1 MSLRLVYGRAGKG
14 KSSFLYN
21 EIKDKIN
28 EKSKIYIIT
37 PEQFSFTAEKKLM
50 DAIGTGAVINAEVL
64 TFNRMAYRVLKEI
77 GGINKTDLSKCGR
90 AMLIYDILSKN
101 KRKLKYLG
109 KSDENIDMI
118 GTQITEFKKH
128 GVSVEELEEAKNN
141 AENKYLKCKMEDMFL
156 VYNEFQNRIIDKF
169 IDETDRLS
177 MLANKIDE
185 TEEFNNSLIYID
197 EFVGF
202 TKQEYDIIRKLLKV
216 AKMVSITICADNLE
230 EIKNPDT
237 DIFYSNKQTAQK
249 IINLAKDEKIKIEN
263 EIKIDSKNARFK
275 AEELKHIEESLYNI
289 PLKKYE
295 KDVENVKLFLANN
308 PYSEIEHLAIQIVKL
323 VRNEKY
329 RYKDISIIT
338 KNLDT
343 YSNLCKAIF
352 HKYDI
357 PIFIDEKKDLN
368 NNILIQ
374 YILSILEIFSK
385 NWSHESVFNYIKTG
399 LLDIDEQEIYK
410 LENYCLRWGIK
421 QNKWYGPD
429 WNYTDDTKKT
439 DDLKRINELKNTI
452 VNPLMELKNEINKS
466 KDVTTIT
473 KCLYDFLIKMEID
486 KKIENKIERLAEN
499 NMTEIAMEYETS
511 WKVLVSV
518 LDEIVLI
525 FGGDKV
531 TFEQYKQ
538 IMKIGFKN
546 SGLGKIPASQ
556 DQVIIGD
563 VERSKTHKVKAIFMI
578 GLNDR
583 SIPKCK

>member
-77 GGINKTDLSKCGR
+77 GGINKTDLTKCGR

-563 VERSKTHKVKAIFMI
+563 VERSKTHKVKALFMI

>member
-1 MSLRLVYGRAGKG
+1 MPRFEVVWVAG
-14 KSSFLYN
+14 
-21 EIKDKIN
+21 
-28 EKSKIYIIT
+28 
-37 PEQFSFTAEKKLM
+37 
-50 DAIGTGAVINAEVL
+50 
-64 TFNRMAYRVLKEI
+64 
-77 GGINKTDLSKCGR
+77 
-90 AMLIYDILSKN
+90 
-101 KRKLKYLG
+101 
-109 KSDENIDMI
+109 
-118 GTQITEFKKH
+118 
-128 GVSVEELEEAKNN
+128 
-141 AENKYLKCKMEDMFL
+141 
-156 VYNEFQNRIIDKF
+156 
-169 IDETDRLS
+169 
-177 MLANKIDE
+177 
-185 TEEFNNSLIYID
+185 
-197 EFVGF
+197 
-202 TKQEYDIIRKLLKV
+202 
-216 AKMVSITICADNLE
+216 
-230 EIKNPDT
+230 
-237 DIFYSNKQTAQK
+237 QT
-249 IINLAKDEKIKIEN
+249 
-263 EIKIDSKNARFK
+263 
-275 AEELKHIEESLYNI
+275 YI

>member
-249 IINLAKDEKIKIEN
+249 IISLAKDEKIK
-263 EIKIDSKNARFK
+263 S
-275 AEELKHIEESLYNI
+275 S
-289 PLKKYE
+289 
-295 KDVENVKLFLANN
+295 
-308 PYSEIEHLAIQIVKL
+308 
-323 VRNEKY
+323 
-329 RYKDISIIT
+329 
-338 KNLDT
+338 
-343 YSNLCKAIF
+343 
-352 HKYDI
+352 
-357 PIFIDEKKDLN
+357 
-368 NNILIQ
+368 
-374 YILSILEIFSK
+374 
-385 NWSHESVFNYIKTG
+385 
-399 LLDIDEQEIYK
+399 
-410 LENYCLRWGIK
+410 
-421 QNKWYGPD
+421 
-429 WNYTDDTKKT
+429 
-439 DDLKRINELKNTI
+439 
-452 VNPLMELKNEINKS
+452 
-466 KDVTTIT
+466 
-473 KCLYDFLIKMEID
+473 
-486 KKIENKIERLAEN
+486 
-499 NMTEIAMEYETS
+499 
-511 WKVLVSV
+511 
-518 LDEIVLI
+518 
-525 FGGDKV
+525 
-531 TFEQYKQ
+531 
-538 IMKIGFKN
+538 
-546 SGLGKIPASQ
+546 
-556 DQVIIGD
+556 
-563 VERSKTHKVKAIFMI
+563 
-578 GLNDR
+578 
-583 SIPKCK
+583 

>member
-249 IINLAKDEKIKIEN
+249 IISLAKDEKIKIEN
-263 EIKIDSKNARFK
+263 EIKIDSKNAWFK
-275 AEELKHIEESLYNI
+275 VEELKHIEENLYNI
-289 PLKKYE
+289 PLKKYK

-374 YILSILEIFSK
+374 
-385 NWSHESVFNYIKTG
+385 N
-399 LLDIDEQEIYK
+399 
-410 LENYCLRWGIK
+410 
-421 QNKWYGPD
+421 
-429 WNYTDDTKKT
+429 
-439 DDLKRINELKNTI
+439 
-452 VNPLMELKNEINKS
+452 
-466 KDVTTIT
+466 
-473 KCLYDFLIKMEID
+473 
-486 KKIENKIERLAEN
+486 A
-499 NMTEIAMEYETS
+499 
-511 WKVLVSV
+511 
-518 LDEIVLI
+518 
-525 FGGDKV
+525 
-531 TFEQYKQ
+531 
-538 IMKIGFKN
+538 
-546 SGLGKIPASQ
+546 
-556 DQVIIGD
+556 
-563 VERSKTHKVKAIFMI
+563 
-578 GLNDR
+578 
-583 SIPKCK
+583 

>member
-410 LENYCLRWGIK
+410 LENYCLS
-421 QNKWYGPD
+421 
-429 WNYTDDTKKT
+429 T
-439 DDLKRINELKNTI
+439 
-452 VNPLMELKNEINKS
+452 
-466 KDVTTIT
+466 
-473 KCLYDFLIKMEID
+473 
-486 KKIENKIERLAEN
+486 
-499 NMTEIAMEYETS
+499 
-511 WKVLVSV
+511 
-518 LDEIVLI
+518 
-525 FGGDKV
+525 
-531 TFEQYKQ
+531 
-538 IMKIGFKN
+538 
-546 SGLGKIPASQ
+546 
-556 DQVIIGD
+556 
-563 VERSKTHKVKAIFMI
+563 
-578 GLNDR
+578 
-583 SIPKCK
+583 

>member
-249 IINLAKDEKIKIEN
+249 IISLAKDEKIKIEN

-275 AEELKHIEESLYNI
+275 VEELKHIEENLYNI

-546 SGLGKIPASQ
+546 SVLGKIPASQ

>member
-295 KDVENVKLFLANN
+295 KDVETVKLFLANN
-308 PYSEIEHLAIQIVKL
+308 PYSKIEHLAIQIAKL

>member
-563 VERSKTHKVKAIFMI
+563 VERSKTHKVKALFMI

>member
-156 VYNEFQNRIIDKF
+156 VYNEFQNIIIDKF

-249 IINLAKDEKIKIEN
+249 IISLAKDEKIKIEN

-275 AEELKHIEESLYNI
+275 VEELKHIEENLYNI
-289 PLKKYE
+289 PLKKYK

>member
-156 VYNEFQNRIIDKF
+156 IYSNFEQKLQGEYIEDTDLLTILSNIIEDTNIVK
-169 IDETDRLS
+169 D
-177 MLANKIDE
+177 
-185 TEEFNNSLIYID
+185 SLIYID

>member
-249 IINLAKDEKIKIEN
+249 IISLAKDEKIKIEN

-275 AEELKHIEESLYNI
+275 VEELKHIEENLYNI
-289 PLKKYE
+289 PFKKYE

-308 PYSEIEHLAIQIVKL
+308 PYSEIEHLTIQIVKL

>member
-249 IINLAKDEKIKIEN
+249 IISLAKDEKIKIEN

>member
-118 GTQITEFKKH
+118 GTQITELKKH

-141 AENKYLKCKMEDMFL
+141 AKNKYLKCKMEDMFL
-156 VYNEFQNRIIDKF
+156 VYDEFQNRIIDKF

>member
-249 IINLAKDEKIKIEN
+249 IISLAKDEKIKIEN

-275 AEELKHIEESLYNI
+275 VEELKHIEENLYNI
-289 PLKKYE
+289 PLKKYK

>member
-64 TFNRMAYRVLKEI
+64 TFNRMAYRVLKEL

-249 IINLAKDEKIKIEN
+249 IISLAKDEKIKIEN

-275 AEELKHIEESLYNI
+275 
-289 PLKKYE
+289 
-295 KDVENVKLFLANN
+295 V
-308 PYSEIEHLAIQIVKL
+308 
-323 VRNEKY
+323 
-329 RYKDISIIT
+329 
-338 KNLDT
+338 
-343 YSNLCKAIF
+343 
-352 HKYDI
+352 
-357 PIFIDEKKDLN
+357 
-368 NNILIQ
+368 
-374 YILSILEIFSK
+374 
-385 NWSHESVFNYIKTG
+385 
-399 LLDIDEQEIYK
+399 
-410 LENYCLRWGIK
+410 
-421 QNKWYGPD
+421 
-429 WNYTDDTKKT
+429 
-439 DDLKRINELKNTI
+439 
-452 VNPLMELKNEINKS
+452 
-466 KDVTTIT
+466 
-473 KCLYDFLIKMEID
+473 
-486 KKIENKIERLAEN
+486 
-499 NMTEIAMEYETS
+499 
-511 WKVLVSV
+511 
-518 LDEIVLI
+518 
-525 FGGDKV
+525 
-531 TFEQYKQ
+531 
-538 IMKIGFKN
+538 
-546 SGLGKIPASQ
+546 
-556 DQVIIGD
+556 
-563 VERSKTHKVKAIFMI
+563 
-578 GLNDR
+578 
-583 SIPKCK
+583 